1 MDSSESIVS
10 SSRIKNHKIRR
21 LDIKIIDGY
30 ISIPDRAG
38 VVSRALDKIGIASTL
53 PSVKLNQIIPGSS
66 IVGQAITVRNI
77 PESQTPYKRWMQKK
91 TTNLGERDAYFLAE
105 KGDVI
110 VIDGISVYP
119 ASCLGS
125 MSTRLAKFLGI
136 SGIVVNG
143 CITGVNGII
152 DNNLPVWAL
161 GGTTITGHQRV
172 ETIEI
177 NGPIGIKGM
186 RVEPGDLII
195 GDGSG
200 LTIVPFDNAEEVL
213 IQAQKLVSIGSGI
226 KKCLETGAD
235 RDTVRKEL
243 KKQMNCMPNV

>member
-1 MDSSESIVS
+1 MENNESIVS
-10 SSRIKNHKIRR
+10 SNRVSTKKIKR
-21 LDIKIIDGY
+21 LDSNIIELY
-30 ISIPDRAG
+30 LALPDRAG
-38 VVSRALDKIGIASTL
+38 VVSRALDKLGIVSTI
-53 PSVKLNQIIPGSS
+53 PSVKLKSIIPGGSV
-66 IVGQAITVRNI
+66 VGQAITVRNI
-77 PESQTPYKRWMQKK
+77 PENQSPYKRWMQKE
-91 TTNLGERDAYFLAE
+91 TTNLGERDAYFIAE

-110 VIDGISVYP
+110 IIDGISVYP

-125 MSTRLAKFLGI
+125 MSTRLAKSLGI

-177 NGPIGIKGM
+177 NGPIGIMGM
-186 RVEPGDLII
+186 RIEPGDLVI

-200 LTIVPFDNAEEVL
+200 ITVVPFNQAEEVL
-213 IQAQKLVSIGSGI
+213 KQAQKLVSLGSRI
-226 KKCLETGAD
+226 KQCLETGAN
-235 RDTVRKEL
+235 RNLIRKEL
-243 KKQMNCMPNV
+243 KKQMENMPNT